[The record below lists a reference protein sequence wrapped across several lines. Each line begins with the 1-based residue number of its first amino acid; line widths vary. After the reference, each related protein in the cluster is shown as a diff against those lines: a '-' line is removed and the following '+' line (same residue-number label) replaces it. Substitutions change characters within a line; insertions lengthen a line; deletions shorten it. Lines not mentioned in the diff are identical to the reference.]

1 MNESI
6 LEILKKNGYGN
17 TSHKDN
23 DSKKLKRSGILVYHV
38 SISS

>member
-6 LEILKKNGYGN
+6 LEILKKMDME
-17 TSHKDN
+17 TPATKIMIE
-23 DSKKLKRSGILVYHV
+23 KVKRSGILVYHV